1 MENDFRIHLKFWGVR
16 GSIATPVGENLGYG
30 GNTTCIEVRTPGD
43 VLIIDGG
50 TGLRNLGMKLQQE
63 FAGGNCSLAFLMTHF
78 HWDHVQGL
86 PFFAPLFSPSTE
98 VTFRTTR
105 SPEEIKTILGGQ
117 MTDPYFPVK
126 FELSPAKKHYA
137 CVSSASFRQGGLT
150 VHPFPLNHPQG
161 ATGYRMES
169 GGAVVVHA
177 SDLEHGNPH
186 LDRVMREYAQ
196 NADVLVFDAQYT
208 PEEHASKRGWGHSTW
223 LEATRV
229 ARDCHVGQ
237 LVLFHHDPGHDDAFL
252 DSIVKQARRHV
263 ENTVAAKEGEVVGV

>member
-1 MENDFRIHLKFWGVR
+1 
-16 GSIATPVGENLGYG
+16 
-30 GNTTCIEVRTPGD
+30 
-43 VLIIDGG
+43 
-50 TGLRNLGMKLQQE
+50 
-63 FAGGNCSLAFLMTHF
+63 
-78 HWDHVQGL
+78 
-86 PFFAPLFSPSTE
+86 
-98 VTFRTTR
+98 
-105 SPEEIKTILGGQ
+105 
-117 MTDPYFPVK
+117 
-126 FELSPAKKHYA
+126 
-137 CVSSASFRQGGLT
+137 
-150 VHPFPLNHPQG
+150 
-161 ATGYRMES
+161 MES